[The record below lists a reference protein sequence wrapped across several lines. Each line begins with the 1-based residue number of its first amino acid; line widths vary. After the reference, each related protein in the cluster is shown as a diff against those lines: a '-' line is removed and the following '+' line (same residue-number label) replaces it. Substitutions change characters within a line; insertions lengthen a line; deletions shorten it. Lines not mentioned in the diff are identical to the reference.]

1 MQKYYELQVVLEYI
15 ESHLKEDISADEVA
29 KATFIS
35 LSLLQKIFKQTFNYG
50 VKEYIVKRRIALAAQ
65 EFVTTKATVLEIAL
79 NYGYSTCESFG
90 RTFKKVYGCLPSDF
104 RKSGKFGDAFS
115 SIILDEGGMARSIP
129 ELLNRMKAEE
139 GNYIVCFDIVGLKEI
154 NGISRHA
161 GDIALSETIQR
172 ILENITEEMYL
183 VRIGG
188 DEFAVLTPYDNI
200 TKAEQLA
207 LSIAD
212 LNGKK
217 IHYNGIEIPLYLRY
231 WYGKAENQATEYSK
245 IKTLHDNVK
254 FYGKVDLNDKKE

>member
-115 SIILDEGGMARSIP
+115 SIILDEGGMARSTP

-161 GDIALSETIQR
+161 GILRFRKRYSEYLKILPKKCILSE
-172 ILENITEEMYL
+172 
-183 VRIGG
+183 
-188 DEFAVLTPYDNI
+188 
-200 TKAEQLA
+200 
-207 LSIAD
+207 
-212 LNGKK
+212 
-217 IHYNGIEIPLYLRY
+217 
-231 WYGKAENQATEYSK
+231 
-245 IKTLHDNVK
+245 
-254 FYGKVDLNDKKE
+254 